1 MEKKQVSGMY
11 RLVVIFVFFIASMFF
26 LNNQKKYT
34 SLETNIDVLNASTT
48 DSADSSLERAFNNIS
63 ALLVS
68 HNTDLIV
75 KVINKCMSLFAVDL
89 VEKIVIDASFGFSP
103 EEKMKIIF
111 GTVMHSNGKK
121 KVQYQLL
128 DLLLTYPILYE
139 HTPAL
144 LVLLKSDYGDS
155 LITFINWAKN
165 RQKEHNYKN
174 LLPTFAEHA
183 FKAVVY
189 NNDYQLAEH
198 MFNRNI
204 RIPRKSASD
213 MLWDIVTYNRD
224 AKFVSLLMRYG
235 QADINDVRNGKTLLM
250 EAVECDNR
258 QMVQALLDCGA
269 VVDRIVDPRK
279 GSALHIAMTKNYAAT
294 EALLREYGA

>member
-1 MEKKQVSGMY
+1 MEKKQVVGVY
-11 RLVVIFVFFIASMFF
+11 RLVVIFVFFVASIFF

-48 DSADSSLERAFNNIS
+48 DSAGFHLERAFNNIS

-89 VEKIVIDASFGFSP
+89 VEKIVTDTNFGFSP

-128 DLLLTYPILYE
+128 DLLLTYPALYE

-144 LVLLKSDYGDS
+144 LVLLKSDYGDG

-165 RQKEHNYKN
+165 RQKEHNHKD
-174 LLPTFAEHA
+174 LLPIFAEHA
-183 FKAVVY
+183 LRAVVY
-189 NNDYQLAEH
+189 NNDYALAEH

-204 RIPRKSASD
+204 RVSCASASA

-224 AKFVSLLMRYG
+224 IKFVSLLTRYG
-235 QADINDVRNGKTLLM
+235 QADINYTRDGKTLLI
-250 EAVECDNR
+250 EAVERDNKP
-258 QMVQALLDCGA
+258 MVQALLDQGA
-269 VVDRIVDPRK
+269 VVDRIVDARK
-279 GSALHIAMTKNYAAT
+279 GSALHIAMVKHYTAT